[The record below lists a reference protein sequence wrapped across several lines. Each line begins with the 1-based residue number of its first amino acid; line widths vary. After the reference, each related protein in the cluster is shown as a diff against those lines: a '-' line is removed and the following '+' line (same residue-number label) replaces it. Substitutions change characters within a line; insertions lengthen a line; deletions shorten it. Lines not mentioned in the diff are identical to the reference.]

1 MRECNCGTFNKRI
14 VVTGSPTTYVQVVVV
29 AGTIWGHGL
38 VFAAA
43 EVEAAAEA
51 TAAAVAAR
59 DQSAD
64 DEHRLARGRGDHKVR
79 VDILLSKLLR
89 NVQAQGSVVVVDVT
103 LRLVAEDGV
112 GTVHLLELELDD
124 AVRVN

>member
-1 MRECNCGTFNKRI
+1 M
-14 VVTGSPTTYVQVVVV
+14 VVP
-29 AGTIWGHGL
+29 GTIWGHGL

-79 VDILLSKLLR
+79 IDVLLSKLLC
-89 NVQAQGSVVVVDVT
+89 NVQAQGSIVVVDVT

-112 GTVHLLELELDD
+112 GTVDLLELKLDD
-124 AVRVN
+124 AVCVN